1 MNRVSSDSRPGK
13 VEEYDV
19 IVIGG
24 GIVGLCVSVLLADEG
39 ANVSCLDAG
48 NAAGSTANA
57 GSLHVQM
64 QSRLMRLFPER
75 IPDYLE
81 TLPIYPRAV
90 DAWTVM
96 AAELRDELG
105 EDIDLSIGGGLMVAE
120 SEAHFEELR
129 IKTEQEKSLGIDTE
143 LVDRQALREL
153 APYLADSVYGA
164 ALCHQE
170 GKVNPLAANQAI
182 RRRALAKNVA
192 IRAGETVERIEQ
204 DAGHLAL
211 HCMSGKTWRAA
222 RVVIAAGAG
231 TGALTEPLGCDVP
244 VMAEPLHMN
253 ITEPVAP
260 LVGHLLQHAELSVT
274 LKQFRNGQIVVGGG
288 WPAELR
294 GTKHQPS
301 VLLSSL
307 RGNLR
312 LAAHLVP
319 ALRSLRVIRSWAG
332 INPTVDLLSV
342 IGELPGCAGVYVAV
356 PGDAGYTLGPYCAR
370 LLVDAM
376 QGRQPDFPL
385 TGFAPGRRSPVMAG
399 ATALP

>member
-1 MNRVSSDSRPGK
+1 MNSAANDGEAISVD
-13 VEEYDV
+13 ECDV
-19 IVIGG
+19 VVIGA

-39 ANVSCLDAG
+39 ADVSCLDAG
-48 NAAGSTANA
+48 NPAGSTANA

-90 DAWTVM
+90 DAWKGM
-96 AAELRDELG
+96 ADELLDELG

-129 IKTEQEKSLGIDTE
+129 TKTEQEQRLGIDTE

-153 APYLADSVYGA
+153 APYLADAVHGA

-170 GKVNPLAANQAI
+170 GKLNPLAANEAI
-182 RRRALAKNVA
+182 RRRALARNVA
-192 IRAGETVERIEQ
+192 IRAGETVERIEPG
-204 DAGHLAL
+204 AGHILL
-211 HCMSGKTWRAA
+211 HCNSGRTWRAA
-222 RVVIAAGAG
+222 QVVIAAGAG
-231 TGALTEPLGCDVP
+231 TGRLTEPLGCEVP

-253 ITEPVAP
+253 VTEPLAP
-260 LVGHLLQHAELSVT
+260 LLGHLLQHAELPIT
-274 LKQFRNGQIVVGGG
+274 LKQFRNGQLVVGGG

-294 GTKHQPS
+294 EPSGHPS

-307 RGNLR
+307 RGNLG
-312 LAAHLVP
+312 LAARLVP

-342 IGELPGCAGVYVAV
+342 IGELPGCPGVYVAV

-370 LLVDAM
+370 LLVDSM
-376 QGRQPDFPL
+376 QGRTPDFPL
-385 TGFAPGRRSPVMAG
+385 SKFAPGRRSAVMAG
-399 ATALP
+399 ATPLP